1 MESYTHRR
9 LNVNIQVIDCKYLF
23 IDSMIEEI
31 KNDIINYHQGF
42 MVVNDKLYLPLY
54 QVLQRKYILPKPYET
69 TIIDLD
75 DIDRFDCLATYF
87 YKVNALDID
96 DVIDLYN
103 DWLDDEF
110 ETVLN
115 TADEIAEANYQ
126 QGFTQGYN
134 EGDEDGYNKCYCFNK
149 VN

>member
-1 MESYTHRR
+1 MK
-9 LNVNIQVIDCKYLF
+9 IQVIDCKYLF
-23 IDSMIEEI
+23 VGSMIKEI
-31 KNDIINYHQGF
+31 KNNITTYHQGF
-42 MVVNDKLYLPLY
+42 MVVNDTLYLPLY
-54 QVLQRKYILPKPYET
+54 QVLQRKYSLPDYYKT

-75 DIDRFDCLATYF
+75 NVDRFDCLATYF

-103 DWLDDEF
+103 DWLDNEF

-134 EGDEDGYNKCYCFNK
+134 EGDEDGYNKCYHFNK
-149 VN
+149 EHK

>member
-1 MESYTHRR
+1 M
-9 LNVNIQVIDCKYLF
+9 NIQVIDCNYLF
-23 IDSMIEEI
+23 VCSMVKEI
-31 KNDIINYHQGF
+31 KNNITAYHQGF

-54 QVLQRKYILPKPYET
+54 QVLQRKYTLPKQYET

-110 ETVLN
+110 ENVLN
-115 TADEIAEANYQ
+115 TANEIAEAKWQ
-126 QGFTQGYN
+126 QGYTDGRFDN
-134 EGDEDGYNKCYCFNK
+134 EEL
-149 VN
+149 

>member
-1 MESYTHRR
+1 MK
-9 LNVNIQVIDCKYLF
+9 IQVIDCNYLF
-23 IDSMIEEI
+23 VGSMIKEI
-31 KNDIINYHQGF
+31 KNNIIAYHQGF

-54 QVLQRKYILPKPYET
+54 QVLQRKYNLPKQYET

-75 DIDRFDCLATYF
+75 DVDRFDCLATYF

-103 DWLDDEF
+103 DWLDNEF

-115 TADEIAEANYQ
+115 TVDEIATAKYNL
-126 QGFTQGYN
+126 GFEDCDNN
-134 EGDEDGYNKCYCFNK
+134 ESILG
-149 VN
+149 

>member
-1 MESYTHRR
+1 M
-9 LNVNIQVIDCKYLF
+9 NIQVIDCNYLF
-23 IDSMIEEI
+23 VCSMVKEI
-31 KNDIINYHQGF
+31 KNNITAYHQGF

-54 QVLQRKYILPKPYET
+54 QVLQRKYNLPKQYET

-110 ETVLN
+110 ENVLN
-115 TADEIAEANYQ
+115 TANEIAEAKWQ
-126 QGFTQGYN
+126 QGYTDGRFDN
-134 EGDEDGYNKCYCFNK
+134 EEL
-149 VN
+149 

>member
-1 MESYTHRR
+1 MK
-9 LNVNIQVIDCKYLF
+9 IQVIDCNYLF
-23 IDSMIEEI
+23 ISSMVKEI
-31 KNDIINYHQGF
+31 KNNIIAYYQGF

-54 QVLQRKYILPKPYET
+54 QVLRRKYSLPDYYET

-75 DIDRFDCLATYF
+75 DVDKFDCLATYF

-103 DWLDDEF
+103 DWLDNEF

-115 TADEIAEANYQ
+115 TADEIAEAKWQ
-126 QGFTQGYN
+126 QGYTDGN
-134 EGDEDGYNKCYCFNK
+134 EDGY
-149 VN
+149 VNGYIL

>member
-1 MESYTHRR
+1 MK
-9 LNVNIQVIDCKYLF
+9 IQVIDCNYLF
-23 IDSMIEEI
+23 IGFAIDVVKDHLTDFHM
-31 KNDIINYHQGF
+31 GF
-42 MVVNDKLYLPLY
+42 MVVNNKLYLPYY
-54 QVLQRKYILPKPYET
+54 QVLKRKYDLPEHYKT

-75 DIDRFDCLATYF
+75 NVDRFDCLATYF

-103 DWLDDEF
+103 DWLDNEF

-134 EGDEDGYNKCYCFNK
+134 EGDED
-149 VN
+149 

>member
-1 MESYTHRR
+1 MK
-9 LNVNIQVIDCKYLF
+9 IQVIDCNYLF
-23 IDSMIEEI
+23 IGRIVKEI
-31 KNDIINYHQGF
+31 KNNIIAYHQGF

-54 QVLQRKYILPKPYET
+54 QVLQRKYSLLKEYET

-75 DIDRFDCLATYF
+75 DVTKFDCLATYF

-110 ETVLN
+110 ENVLN
-115 TADEIAEANYQ
+115 TANEIAEAKWQ
-126 QGFTQGYN
+126 HGYTDGRFDN
-134 EGDEDGYNKCYCFNK
+134 EEL
-149 VN
+149 

>member
-1 MESYTHRR
+1 M
-9 LNVNIQVIDCKYLF
+9 NIQVIDCNYLF
-23 IDSMIEEI
+23 VGSMVKEI
-31 KNDIINYHQGF
+31 KNNITAYHQGF
-42 MVVNDKLYLPLY
+42 MVVNDKLYLPLH
-54 QVLQRKYILPKPYET
+54 QVLERKYSLPNYYKT
-69 TIIDLD
+69 TIIDLNNV
-75 DIDRFDCLATYF
+75 DRFDCLATYF

-134 EGDEDGYNKCYCFNK
+134 EGDEDGYNKCYHFNK
-149 VN
+149 EHK